1 MADATDAGRD
11 GRPEPARR
19 VLGVDLGT
27 VRIGLAGSDPSGT
40 LASPLS
46 VLDRSGD
53 EAVDHAAIVGAA
65 REREATLIVVG
76 LPLTLQGKI
85 GPAARNVLTEVDAL
99 GRVAYEVGIPVE
111 TWDER
116 FTTLIAEQGLRV
128 TKVKRLRKTKV
139 DAAAATVILQSWLD
153 AHR

>member
-1 MADATDAGRD
+1 VAEATDAGRAR
-11 GRPEPARR
+11 RPERATR

-40 LASPLS
+40 LASPLA

-53 EAVDHAAIVGAA
+53 EADDHRAIVGAA

-76 LPLTLQGKI
+76 MPLTLQGKI
-85 GPAARNVLTEVDAL
+85 GPAARAVMTEVAAL
-99 GRVAYEVGIPVE
+99 ERIAHEVGIPVE

-116 FTTLIAEQGLRV
+116 FTTVIAEQGLRK
-128 TKVKRLRKTKV
+128 TKVKRLRKSKL
-139 DAAAATVILQSWLD
+139 DAAAATVILQSWLE
-153 AHR
+153 AHP